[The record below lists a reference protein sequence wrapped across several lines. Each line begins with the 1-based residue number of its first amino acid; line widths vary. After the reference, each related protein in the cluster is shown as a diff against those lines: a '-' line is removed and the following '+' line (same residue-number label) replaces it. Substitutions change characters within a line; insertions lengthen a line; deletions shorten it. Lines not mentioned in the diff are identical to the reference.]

1 MTGNQNSLSKK
12 IDQKESVN
20 MAEYDVE
27 SIINKIVNNNET
39 NWTPQEKMPL
49 IIKEIDQLKLD
60 VRTYL
65 DNCDYDVAAL
75 LNEGAEL
82 CAESKALINEMETC
96 KKEIEDET
104 MAEILKSL
112 ESHDQIAKELQS
124 VNYAMNIIVDI
135 IKCSEYLREFNEG
148 REAQSYSKAIEAVDD
163 LLEFIE
169 TAADG
174 FKQLEVYVNTKNTA
188 KLIFDTLLH
197 DLNQEWSRMVS
208 FSCKPGPRKTV
219 FNFNITLDNSE
230 TSKDILIALD
240 KSNGLVH
247 KISEFAEFL
256 KREVIIE
263 ILKNDSSF
271 YAETENTATVTI
283 HHKQNQLPHY
293 RVTISNIRLLF
304 RFLND
309 KFKLKFKNDKTIM
322 KILGNFISKDICDM
336 MIKHCLI
343 HTIPNN
349 MNDLQCYTNIT
360 TEIQNFQIFLIAIKI
375 FPETGVTLLKYMDDI
390 DVLFA
395 YRSSEHFLDTA
406 RTIMLKDL
414 SITMSIGVEKIPE
427 ESTPS
432 ENFSGDSHTAEA
444 LEIFGKTLPHSLF
457 YFPRCMISKTAQELL
472 DLVYVIMEQAVQCQ
486 GIVAKKMYYTVRFI
500 FELYDAVVPY
510 SHENYLQTIPQYV
523 ALFHN
528 NCMYLAHNLQT
539 LGDKWLCLMEGQ
551 ELGYAIGFIDLV
563 QKLRELGYRH
573 LAMHMQ
579 QQRKQILDNIRSSDL
594 NCIVVKDV
602 LGENAEAAVRQCL
615 RQLQLLKN
623 VWIGVFPS
631 NVFTRLMATLV
642 NMFVDEL
649 IHRVCTVEDISMEMA
664 TQLTEMYTLVVQKTP
679 QMFQNSSDVEKYVKS
694 WVKLQELIFVLGGSL
709 KDIENHWK
717 DGTGPLAVNFEVE
730 ELRSLIKALF
740 QNTQFRANLLSKIK

>member
-1 MTGNQNSLSKK
+1 MTENQNSLLKK

-20 MAEYDVE
+20 TTKYDVE
-27 SIINKIVNNNET
+27 SIIKKIISKDET
-39 NWTPQEKMPL
+39 TWTPQEKMPL
-49 IIKEIDQLKLD
+49 IVKEIDQLKED
-60 VRTYL
+60 IRTYI

-75 LNEGAEL
+75 LNEGVEL
-82 CAESKALINEMETC
+82 CAESKALVHEMETC
-96 KKEIEDET
+96 KKEIEFET
-104 MAEILKSL
+104 MAEILKSI
-112 ESHDQIAKELQS
+112 ENHDQIAKELQS
-124 VNYAMNIIVDI
+124 VKYAMNIVVDI
-135 IKCSEYLREFNEG
+135 IKCSDYLRDFYEG
-148 REAQSYSKAIEAVDD
+148 REAQSYSKAVEAVYD

-169 TAADG
+169 GTADG

-188 KLIFDTLLH
+188 KLILDNLLH
-197 DLNQEWSRMVS
+197 DLNQEWTRMIS
-208 FSCKPGPRKTV
+208 YNCKPGARKTV
-219 FNFNITLDNSE
+219 INFNIKLDNSE
-230 TSKDILIALD
+230 ITKDILIALD
-240 KSNGLVH
+240 KSDKLIY
-247 KISEFAEFL
+247 KISEFAEYL
-256 KREVIIE
+256 KKEVLLGM
-263 ILKNDSSF
+263 LKNDSSF
-271 YAETENTATVTI
+271 HAETENTATVTI
-283 HHKQNQLPHY
+283 HHKQNQSPHY
-293 RVTISNIRLLF
+293 LVPISNIRLLF
-304 RFLND
+304 LFLNNKFNQKYLED
-309 KFKLKFKNDKTIM
+309 KSIMDTLGCLLKTDF
-322 KILGNFISKDICDM
+322 CDM
-336 MIKHCLI
+336 MIRHCLVE
-343 HTIPNN
+343 TVPNN
-349 MNDLQCYTNIT
+349 MNDLQNYAKIT
-360 TEIQNFQIFLIAIKI
+360 TEIQNFQNFLINIKV
-375 FPETGVTLLKYMDDI
+375 FPETGITLLKYMDDI

-395 YRSSEHFLDTA
+395 YKSSVHFLETA
-406 RTIMLKDL
+406 RAIMLKDL
-414 SITMSIGVEKIPE
+414 SVTMSIGVEKIPE
-427 ESTPS
+427 ESTPL
-432 ENFSGDSHTAEA
+432 ENFTEDSYTAEA

-472 DLVYVIMEQAVQCQ
+472 DLVYVIMEQAVQCR

-510 SHENYLQTIPQYV
+510 AHENYLQTIPQYV

-539 LGDKWLCLMEGQ
+539 LGDKWVCSMEGH
-551 ELGYAIGFIDLV
+551 ELGYAIGFVDLV
-563 QKLRELGYRH
+563 PKLRMLGYKH